1 MSKFLESKEV
11 FVVKGYLSS
20 SKDKVQP
27 IYNEEFIK
35 AQQDAEF
42 IITFAKKAKGK
53 DFTGKE
59 ADSITDML
67 AETALE
73 LSQKDTK
80 YLAAPKKVGKKLSEQ
95 LKEEALAFVKYK
107 EESSK
112 VDKVNDYLQRYN
124 VVNEFEEI
132 GLFFEDGICK
142 LNKIYTM
149 KEIVDAA
156 KIFIEITD

>member
-27 IYNEEFIK
+27 ICNQEFVK

-42 IITFAKKAKGK
+42 IISFAKKAKGK
-53 DFTGKE
+53 DFTGKTP
-59 ADSITDML
+59 DSFVDL
-67 AETALE
+67 LVETASE
-73 LSQKDTK
+73 LSQKNTK
-80 YLAAPKKVGKKLSEQ
+80 YVTTPKKVEKKLSNQ
-95 LKEEALAFVKYK
+95 LKEEALAFIKYE

-112 VDKVNDYLQRYN
+112 IDKVNNYLQRYN
-124 VVNEFEEI
+124 VISEFEEI
-132 GLFFEDGICK
+132 GLFFEDDICK

-156 KIFIEITD
+156 KVFIEITE